1 MLSQK
6 QKVREGFVFG
16 SILVNHS
23 VPCVPITKAE
33 GYLIKNWAS
42 VFDASFLGMLLWIL
56 YVF

>member
-42 VFDASFLGMLLWIL
+42 VFDASFLGILL
-56 YVF
+56 